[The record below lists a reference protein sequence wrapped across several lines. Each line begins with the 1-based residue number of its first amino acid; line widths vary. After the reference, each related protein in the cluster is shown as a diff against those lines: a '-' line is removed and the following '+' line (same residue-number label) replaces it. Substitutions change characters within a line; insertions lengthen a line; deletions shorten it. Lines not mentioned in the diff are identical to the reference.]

1 MIPEEL
7 VKREQKSIFQN
18 VISYYKF
25 KFKYV
30 VILFG
35 YLETVAINGIIV
47 FIASLTDITWTQAE
61 RIHWEL
67 IKTSWSQVFD

>member
-7 VKREQKSIFQN
+7 VTREQKSIFQN

-47 FIASLTDITWTQAE
+47 FIASLTDIT
-61 RIHWEL
+61 
-67 IKTSWSQVFD
+67 